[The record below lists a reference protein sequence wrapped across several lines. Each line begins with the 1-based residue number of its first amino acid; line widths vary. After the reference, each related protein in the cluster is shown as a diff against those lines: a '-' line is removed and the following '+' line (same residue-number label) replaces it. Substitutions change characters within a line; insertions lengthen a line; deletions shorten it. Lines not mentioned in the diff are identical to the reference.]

1 MIILFDN
8 NFQELFASPVHKS
21 LHPVVALFLF
31 CRRSKKKDTASIR
44 TRTIINLKFFH
55 QMKNIAII
63 MGGYSSEYKISLI
76 SGNVVY
82 QYLDKN
88 QFKGFRVHIFKEK
101 WVYVDENDAE
111 FPIDKNDFSITVN
124 GTKIIFDA
132 VFNAIH
138 GTPGEDGLMQAY
150 FELLNIPQTSCDY
163 YQAALTFNKRDLLSV
178 LKPYGIKTAV
188 SYYLNMG
195 EVINTE
201 EIISKVGLP
210 CFVKPNKSGSSF
222 GISKVKTTEE
232 LPIAIEVAYKEDNE
246 IIIESF
252 LDGTEVSVGVIN
264 YKGEIIVLPITEI
277 VSEND
282 FFDYEAK
289 YQGKSQEIT
298 PARISDEMTAKV
310 GAVAKRAYEVLK
322 MKGFS
327 RSEFIIVNGEPHM
340 LEMNTIPGLT
350 TESLI
355 PQQAKAAGISLTDL
369 FTNAIDLALEK

>member
-1 MIILFDN
+1 
-8 NFQELFASPVHKS
+8 
-21 LHPVVALFLF
+21 
-31 CRRSKKKDTASIR
+31 
-44 TRTIINLKFFH
+44 
-55 QMKNIAII
+55 MKNIAII

-82 QYLDKN
+82 NNLDKSKY
-88 QFKGFRVHIFKEK
+88 KGFRIHIFEEK
-101 WVYVDENDAE
+101 WVYVDDNETE
-111 FPIDKNDFSITVN
+111 YPIDKNDFSVTVN
-124 GTKIIFDA
+124 GTKVNFDC

-150 FELLNIPQTSCDY
+150 FELLKIPHTSCGY

-178 LKPYGIKTAV
+178 LKPYGIKTAI
-188 SYYLNMG
+188 SYYLNKG
-195 EVINTE
+195 DAIDTA
-201 EIISKVGLP
+201 EIAAKVGMP
-210 CFVKPNKSGSSF
+210 CFVKPNKAGSSF
-222 GISKVKTTEE
+222 GISKVKTEAE
-232 LPIAIEVAYKEDNE
+232 LPTAIAMAYKEDDE

-252 LDGTEVSVGVIN
+252 LDGTEVSVGVIE
-264 YKGEIIVLPITEI
+264 YKGEVVVLPITEI

-310 GAVAKRAYEVLK
+310 AAIAKRAYEVLK

-327 RSEFIIVNGEPHM
+327 RSEFILVNGEPHM

-355 PQQAKAAGISLTDL
+355 PQQAAAAGISLEDL
-369 FTNAIDLALEK
+369 FTNAIELSF